1 MRITG
6 FQCDRCGKIVT
17 GADPNR
23 LTGEEVG
30 KEFLSDFEGLGEMEL
45 CDDCYKEFRDI
56 VRYDIRY
63 FISGQGEDE

>member
-6 FQCDRCGKIVT
+6 FQCDRCEKIVPD
-17 GADPNR
+17 ADPNI

-45 CDDCYKEFRDI
+45 CDDCYKEFRDMM
-56 VRYDIRY
+56 RDGIRY
-63 FISGQGEDE
+63 FIDGQGEDE